1 MERLRLSP
9 RTAAAVGVIAMV
21 VGWLDPLEGAI
32 VIAAGSGLVTLGAFL
47 QHSARLRIA
56 RWTFGMVLTGIAF
69 ILVLSVLGGTGG
81 SSGLSNWW
89 LLPACLYP
97 LGALVGLV
105 NGFGLLR
112 ETRRP
117 PSGSIAAF
125 PGGHEGPGE

>member
-1 MERLRLSP
+1 MERMRLSP
-9 RTAAAVGVIAMV
+9 RTAAGVGVIAMV
-21 VGWLDPLEGAI
+21 VGWLDPLEGAL

-47 QHSARLRIA
+47 QHSARLRTA

-81 SSGLSNWW
+81 ASGLSNWW
-89 LLPACLYP
+89 LLPASLYP
-97 LGALVGLV
+97 LGAVAGLV

-117 PSGSIAAF
+117 RSGPIVVFPSS
-125 PGGHEGPGE
+125 HEGPGE